1 MGVLKI
7 TRGRQPAPAR
17 VVIYGVEGVGKS
29 TLAAAFPSPLV
40 LDTEDGSRHLDCAR
54 VAIPDWQTLKLA
66 VAELAVDRQGFETI
80 VVDSIDWAERLL
92 VEKVCRDAD
101 KKSVEDFGFG
111 KGWVIV
117 AEHLAKFLDA
127 LDGLVAAGV
136 NVVLVGHSA
145 VKRTSPPEL
154 TDGYDRHEL
163 KLSKQG
169 AALVKEWSDA
179 LLFATYK
186 ASVVEGKDGRTKAI
200 GGRERVIHAERSAAY
215 DAKNRYG
222 LGPTLPMT
230 IEALAPLFGP
240 AQEPVQKAPKAAKAP
255 PPPATGEELLATI
268 RETIAAA
275 KTTTAL
281 GKIGNRLDAALSEGR
296 ISDDDWSDLTDRLN
310 ARHDEIEPAAQ
321 EAAS

>member
-7 TRGRQPAPAR
+7 TRGRQRAAVR
-17 VVIYGVEGVGKS
+17 AVIYGVEGVGKS
-29 TLAAAFPSPLV
+29 TLAAAFPAPLV
-40 LDTEDGSRHLDCAR
+40 LDTEDGTRHLDVAR
-54 VAIPDWQTLKLA
+54 VAVPDWQTLRLA
-66 VAELAVDRQGFETI
+66 VSELAVDRQGFETVI
-80 VVDSIDWAERLL
+80 VDSIDWAERLL
-92 VEKVCRDAD
+92 VEKVCKDAD

-117 AEHLAKFLDA
+117 AEHLAKFLDG
-127 LDGLVAAGV
+127 LDALVAAGM

-186 ASVVEGKDGRTKAI
+186 ASVVEGNDGRKKAV
-200 GGRERVIHAERSAAY
+200 GGRERVIHAERAAAF
-215 DAKNRYG
+215 DAKNRFG
-222 LGPTLPMT
+222 LGPVLPMT

-240 AQEPVQKAPKAAKAP
+240 APEPVQKAPKAKAQP
-255 PPPATGEELLATI
+255 SPATGEELLATI
-268 RETIAAA
+268 RETIATA

>member
-17 VVIYGVEGVGKS
+17 VVIYGVEGIGKS
-29 TLAAAFPSPLV
+29 TLAAAFPAPLV

-54 VAIPDWQTLKLA
+54 VAIPDWQTLQLA

-92 VEKVCRDAD
+92 VEKVCRAAGRA
-101 KKSVEDFGFG
+101 SVEDFGFG

-117 AEHLAKFLDA
+117 AEHLAKFLDG
-127 LDGLVAAGV
+127 LDGLVAAGL
-136 NVVLVGHSA
+136 NVVLVGHST
-145 VKRTSPPEL
+145 VKRVSPPEL
-154 TDGYDRHEL
+154 QDGYDRHEL
-163 KLSKQG
+163 KLSKQ
-169 AALVKEWSDA
+169 ATTLVKEWSDA

-186 ASVVEGKDGRTKAI
+186 ASVVEGNDGRKKAI
-200 GGRERVIHAERSAAY
+200 GGRERVIHAERSAAF
-215 DAKNRYG
+215 DAKNRFG
-222 LGPTLPMT
+222 LGPTLPMA

-240 AQEPVQKAPKAAKAP
+240 APAPAPVKWALAAGRKRKAP
-255 PPPATGEELLATI
+255 PTVAEIEAAIRGATSVE
-268 RETIAAA
+268 
-275 KTTTAL
+275 AL
-281 GKIGNRLDAALSEGR
+281 GRMGDRLDELAGAG
-296 ISDDDWSDLTDRLN
+296 DLTAQDREQLEAVIA

>member
-7 TRGRQPAPAR
+7 TRGRQRAAVR
-17 VVIYGVEGVGKS
+17 AVIYGVEGVGKS
-29 TLAAAFPSPLV
+29 TLAAAFPAPLV

-80 VVDSIDWAERLL
+80 IVDSIDWAERLL

-186 ASVVEGKDGRTKAI
+186 ASVVEGNDGRKKAI
-200 GGRERVIHAERSAAY
+200 GGRERVIHAERSAAF
-215 DAKNRYG
+215 DAKNRFG
-222 LGPTLPMT
+222 LGPVLGMT

-240 AQEPVQKAPKAAKAP
+240 APEPVQREPSPPRKRKAP
-255 PPPATGEELLATI
+255 PTVAEIEEAIRGATTVA
-268 RETIAAA
+268 
-275 KTTTAL
+275 AL
-281 GKIGNRLDAALSEGR
+281 GRMGDRLDELAGAG
-296 ISDDDWSDLTDRLN
+296 DLTDQERQQLE
-310 ARHDEIEPAAQ
+310 AVIAWRHDEIEPAAQ